1 MVEMFRITTRRN
13 LVTHVETRAALARK
27 LLAMESQALAS
38 KDVWN
43 GSRGFS
49 TLVERMFRS
58 RKGLSEKVDYP
69 PFGTVVE
76 KFVDGEWVPV
86 TYEFVPS
93 HLVLDGEVYSD

>member
-13 LVTHVETRAALARK
+13 LVTHVESRDDLARK

-38 KDVWN
+38 KDSYGGHKFN
-43 GSRGFS
+43 

-58 RKGLSEKVDYP
+58 RKNLPERVDFP
-69 PFGTVVE
+69 PYGTVVE
-76 KFVDGEWVPV
+76 KFVDGEWVPI